1 MLKVQK
7 RKEFDPNIPA
17 HWETVTVDDV
27 FRIVTEGGETIEISQ
42 EKDTLGFLYFS
53 IRTLDGILTIF
64 PDAANKIS
72 LRPVIIGAK
81 S

>member
-1 MLKVQK
+1 MLKIQK
-7 RKEFDPNIPA
+7 PRDDDPIE
-17 HWETVTVDDV
+17 WEDVSTNTV

-42 EKDTLGFLYFS
+42 QKDTLGFLYFT
-53 IRTLDGILTIF
+53 IQTTEGILMIF

-72 LRPVIIGAK
+72 LRPAIIGAK